1 MTVATFIFDPLC
13 GWCYGAAPVLE
24 RMGEGGF
31 GLDLLPVGFAEEC
44 PPIDSDFA
52 ELIWGTDRL
61 VAQHTGQPFTRAY
74 QALLN
79 RGRAR
84 FDPWPATQA
93 IIAVARTRP
102 DRQMTALQAL
112 QIARFVN
119 GRDTG
124 DRAVVETILREIG
137 LRNAADL
144 LASANP
150 VLIAAA
156 EAAVARGRSLLAAHG
171 ADDGPAVLLAAPD
184 EKPRLLGAKLLI
196 ARSRAQRMV
205 PELVHDGIDHSR
217 QRQFAGQF
225 ALA

>member
-13 GWCYGAAPVLE
+13 GWCYGASPVLE
-24 RMGEGGF
+24 RMGEDGF
-31 GLDLLPVGFAEEC
+31 GLDLLPIGLPEEAR
-44 PPIDSDFA
+44 PIEPEFA

-61 VAQHTGQPFTRAY
+61 VADHTGQPFTRAY

-79 RGRAR
+79 GGSAQL
-84 FDPWPATQA
+84 DAWPGTLAV
-93 IIAVARTRP
+93 IAVARTRP
-102 DRQMTALQAL
+102 DRQVAALHAL

-124 DRAVVETILREIG
+124 DMAVVETILREAG

-150 VLIAAA
+150 VLVAAA
-156 EAAVARGRSLLAAHG
+156 EAAVLRGRKLLAEHG
-171 ADDGPAVLLAAPD
+171 ADGGPAVLLNGPD
-184 EKPRLLGAKLLI
+184 GTRLLGAKVLI
-196 ARSRAQRMV
+196 ARSEAQRARPV
-205 PELVHDGIDHSR
+205 QVQYSFDRRRLHR
-217 QRQFAGQF
+217 FAEGF